1 MAMGSVQPQRR
12 TLATALPS
20 TQYKAQQRRQ
30 PLAPPPAR
38 QAFAKENA
46 RMEMA
51 GEMMGDAV
59 DSALGGEDE
68 EDEVDDMVSHER
80 AIHTWR
86 APSAADTAVC

>member
-1 MAMGSVQPQRR
+1 
-12 TLATALPS
+12 
-20 TQYKAQQRRQ
+20 
-30 PLAPPPAR
+30 
-38 QAFAKENA
+38 
-46 RMEMA
+46 MEMA